1 MGGMALKR
9 HLFFI
14 AITLLS
20 VILLAGYTGFATTNV
35 IKINDVTAEIPE
47 GMGQIRERDD
57 RTFVPLRFV
66 SEFLQNEVWY
76 MENSKYAT
84 VSSDQAVILVQ
95 DGNENLFITSKLT
108 GQSTTLKMDTSA
120 YIDEV
125 EGRMYLPIRFLA
137 EAIGYDV
144 GWDEATETVTL
155 DISK

>member
-1 MGGMALKR
+1 MKR